1 MAQIKSYDTLTDLRN
16 HVKEGRLLSKGAELT
31 IDATAESITVT
42 DSYHLVDTAADASS
56 DDLKTINGGAQ
67 AGQLLI
73 LQAANDA
80 RTVVLKAYASGDD
93 NIKMA
98 ADVTLAEATDTATLI
113 YNGTDWNLLSS
124 ATGSTPS

>member
-42 DSYHLVDTAADASS
+42 DSYHLVDTASDASS

-73 LQAANDA
+73 LQAAHTD
-80 RTVVLKAYASGDD
+80 RTVVVHKNDG

-98 ADVTLAEATDTATLI
+98 ADITLDDATDTITLI
-113 YNGTDWNLLSS
+113 YNGTNWNMLSS
-124 ATGSTPS
+124 G